1 MSDEELS
8 GGGSSS
14 EEDRRTRRLDKISER
29 HLSEVKSDDEVG
41 ITKLWCT
48 V

>member
-29 HLSEVKSDDEVG
+29 HLSEVKSDDEVPVG
-41 ITKLWCT
+41 VLYK
-48 V
+48 